1 MHPALF
7 LTDCQI
13 TNNQTLL
20 WSLNL
25 NDVLFLVADTQL
37 YKRFCPSV
45 RWSVGNDLV
54 VKTRI
59 SAPAQLSATGG
70 RVSGLVPGDA
80 VNDEM
85 IELEGSNVVVQFEII
100 SDTNSIQEDQSTRS
114 SCIFNPITFFILSIL
129 PTFVFE
135 VALKH
140 LT

>member
-1 MHPALF
+1 MRTRNSIRGF
-7 LTDCQI
+7 VRR
-13 TNNQTLL
+13 
-20 WSLNL
+20 S
-25 NDVLFLVADTQL
+25 VG
-37 YKRFCPSV
+37 PSV
-45 RWSVGNDLV
+45 RWSVRHARVEKWKN
-54 VKTRI
+54 
-59 SAPAQLSATGG
+59 APAHLSATGG